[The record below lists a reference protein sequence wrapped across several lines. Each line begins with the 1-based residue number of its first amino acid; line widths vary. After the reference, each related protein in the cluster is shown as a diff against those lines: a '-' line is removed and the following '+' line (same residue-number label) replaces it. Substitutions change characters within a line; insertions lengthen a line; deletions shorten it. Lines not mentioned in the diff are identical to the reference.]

1 MRIKML
7 SKIYIKRLL
16 HPPGVHAVRWEREIF
31 WKGREKVNT

>member
-16 HPPGVHAVRWEREIF
+16 PPGVHAARWEREIF
-31 WKGREKVNT
+31 WKGREKVNP